1 MNELVL
7 NDNLVIR
14 PSQAKEIANKIV
26 ASVLNPESDK
36 LIAWSNLT
44 QLEKAIELAK
54 KAIKE
59 DVENEIKF
67 SEDPSREG
75 VLFNLSY
82 QPKYMFDGI
91 ESYDKLK
98 EKATKAAKLLK
109 TEEER
114 LKTLGKGAV
123 DGYISKITTKF
134 V

>member
-1 MNELVL
+1 MNEIVL

-14 PSQAKEIANKIV
+14 PSQMKEIASKIV
-26 ASVLNPESDK
+26 ASVTDPRSDK

-98 EKATKAAKLLK
+98 EKVTKATKLLK
-109 TEEER
+109 VEEER

>member
-59 DVENEIKF
+59 DDANVSSTDSLKIAVNIDKVSLSIK
-67 SEDPSREG
+67 S
-75 VLFNLSY
+75 
-82 QPKYMFDGI
+82 
-91 ESYDKLK
+91 
-98 EKATKAAKLLK
+98 
-109 TEEER
+109 
-114 LKTLGKGAV
+114 
-123 DGYISKITTKF
+123 
-134 V
+134 